1 MARSGDGVGPGW
13 LRALIVLLLAGLLA
27 ACVNEPAPR
36 VVAPPPTTSTT
47 PAQPEPTT
55 VTVGVESI
63 GAGFNPHLLAHQ
75 SPVTTALET
84 LVLPSV
90 FRPDVDG
97 TLQLDQTVATSARV
111 TSTDPFTVSYELNV
125 QASWTSNA
133 PIAAE
138 DFVYLWE
145 RMRSEPGTVDAA
157 GYSLITDVR
166 SRAGGK
172 AVDVVFSRPYEHWQ
186 ELFSGLL
193 PAHILKDAPGSWT
206 GALAG
211 GLPASG
217 GPFRVVTVDRAR
229 GEVVLARNDL
239 YWATPARLDR
249 IVLRAVDD
257 STMVDELRSGDLDA
271 ALPEADPTVR
281 QLLAALGPTVRTQD
295 APLPVVTGLGF
306 RSDVGPLSD
315 VRVRQAVAATLDRD
329 ALRAQV
335 APGSS
340 AADAFGPAPSEAGYA
355 STAPAGAP
363 AKPNPAEAQRL
374 MLAAGYVRDAQ
385 GRWTIG
391 GQPLQIVVAAAAER
405 PQDVKLA
412 QAVSAQLTAGGI
424 TTTVLAPPAADLM
437 AQPDIPA
444 TPPTTDPAAPGATT
458 SAPTTPGAPTST
470 RSRTTTRTTPPPTT
484 TTPPTSGA
492 TSTTQEPPT
501 GRVRAD
507 LMVLPRPVG
516 GDVSARY
523 ASDYGCPVVLPGG
536 ATAATSPTRFCF
548 PALQSLL
555 TGLVDGTADP
565 GTQAVVEKVL
575 WAQLPV
581 LPLYQQVSVVAS
593 TTATDTSTG
602 ISPGPLRTGPLT
614 GAQRWTAP
622 PG

>member
-1 MARSGDGVGPGW
+1 MARSGDGVGPSW

-36 VVAPPPTTSTT
+36 VVAPPPTTTTT

-97 TLQLDQTVATSARV
+97 TLRLDQTVATSARV

-172 AVDVVFSRPYEHWQ
+172 AVDVVFSKPYEHWQ

-217 GPFRVVTVDRAR
+217 GPFRVVSVDRAR

-335 APGSS
+335 APGSL

-412 QAVSAQLTAGGI
+412 QAAAAQLTAGGM

-444 TPPTTDPAAPGATT
+444 DDRPRRPRGDDVGADDSRCPDVDPVADDDPDDPAAHDHHPADERRHEHHAGAPDRPGPGGPDGPALSRGWRRRRPVRLRLRLSRRAAGRGDGGDEPDAVLLPGAAVAAHRPGRRHRRTGD
-458 SAPTTPGAPTST
+458 AGRRREGAVGAAAGAPAVPAGLGGREHHRDRHVDGNLPGPPSHGPAD
-470 RSRTTTRTTPPPTT
+470 RRTTLD
-484 TTPPTSGA
+484 GA
-492 TSTTQEPPT
+492 
-501 GRVRAD
+501 
-507 LMVLPRPVG
+507 
-516 GDVSARY
+516 
-523 ASDYGCPVVLPGG
+523 PGLN
-536 ATAATSPTRFCF
+536 R
-548 PALQSLL
+548 
-555 TGLVDGTADP
+555 
-565 GTQAVVEKVL
+565 
-575 WAQLPV
+575 
-581 LPLYQQVSVVAS
+581 
-593 TTATDTSTG
+593 
-602 ISPGPLRTGPLT
+602 
-614 GAQRWTAP
+614 
-622 PG
+622 

>member
-1 MARSGDGVGPGW
+1 MARRGGGIGPSA
-13 LRALIVLLLAGLLA
+13 LRALVVLVLAALLA

-36 VVAPPPTTSTT
+36 VVTLPPTPTSSAS
-47 PAQPEPTT
+47 AQPEPTT

-97 TLQLDQTVATSARV
+97 TLRLDQTVATSARV

-217 GPFRVVTVDRAR
+217 GPFRVVSVDRAR

-239 YWATPARLDR
+239 YWATPAKLDR

-281 QLLAALGPTVRTQD
+281 QLLAALGPAVRTQD
-295 APLPVVTGLGF
+295 APQPVVTGLGF
-306 RSDVGPLSD
+306 RSDVGPLAD

-329 ALRAQV
+329 ALRSQV
-335 APGSS
+335 APGSL
-340 AADAFGPAPSEAGYA
+340 AADAFGLAPSETGYA

-363 AKPNPAEAQRL
+363 ATPNPAEAQRL
-374 MLAAGYVRDAQ
+374 LISAGYVRDAQ
-385 GRWTIG
+385 GRWTVG

-412 QAVSAQLTAGGI
+412 QAVAAQLTAGGI
-424 TTTVLAPPAADLM
+424 TTTVLAPSAADLM
-437 AQPDIPA
+437 AQPDVPA

-458 SAPTTPGAPTST
+458 TPPVTTSST
-470 RSRTTTRTTPPPTT
+470 RSRTTTRATPPATT
-484 TTPPTSGA
+484 TTPSTSGA
-492 TSTTQEPPT
+492 TSTTQAPPT

-516 GDVSARY
+516 GDVSTRY
-523 ASDYGCPVVLPGG
+523 ASDYGCPVALPGG

-548 PALQSLL
+548 PAMQSLL
-555 TGLVDGTADP
+555 TGLVDGTAAP

-581 LPLYQQVSVVAS
+581 LPLYQQVAVVAS
-593 TTATDTSTG
+593 TTATDASTG